1 MGICFISYNVEEIR
15 NFQIKYW
22 WITIIFLAPIILFT
36 ILIECTPLGKTHPSN
51 LIILIAFT
59 ICFSYIISYTTSIYA
74 LKYGGPLV
82 IQIFIITIALVLA
95 LTIYA
100 FVSKTDFNTWFGIV
114 IVVVVAFIAF
124 GISCALT
131 YNPIL
136 YSLYCTFGVILAGII
151 LIIDTQ
157 MIVRK

>member
-1 MGICFISYNVEEIR
+1 
-15 NFQIKYW
+15 
-22 WITIIFLAPIILFT
+22 
-36 ILIECTPLGKTHPSN
+36 
-51 LIILIAFT
+51 
-59 ICFSYIISYTTSIYA
+59 
-74 LKYGGPLV
+74 
-82 IQIFIITIALVLA
+82 
-95 LTIYA
+95 
-100 FVSKTDFNTWFGIV
+100 VSKTDFNTWFGIV